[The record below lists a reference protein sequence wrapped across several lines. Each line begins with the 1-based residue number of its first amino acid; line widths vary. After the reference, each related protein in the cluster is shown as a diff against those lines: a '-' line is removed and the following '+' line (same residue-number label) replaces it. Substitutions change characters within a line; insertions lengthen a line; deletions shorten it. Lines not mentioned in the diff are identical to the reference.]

1 MQKYKVFVK
10 NEPVIISDEWEN
22 FISNFQFVVAAGG
35 YVKNKR
41 EKFFLLKEMEC
52 GIYLRVNLKKMNLYL
67 NVLKEK

>member
-1 MQKYKVFVK
+1 MQKYKVFVN

-35 YVKNKR
+35 YVKNKKR
-41 EKFFLLKEMEC
+41 EVLFIKRNGMWDLP
-52 GIYLRVNLKKMNLYL
+52 RVNLKKMNLYL